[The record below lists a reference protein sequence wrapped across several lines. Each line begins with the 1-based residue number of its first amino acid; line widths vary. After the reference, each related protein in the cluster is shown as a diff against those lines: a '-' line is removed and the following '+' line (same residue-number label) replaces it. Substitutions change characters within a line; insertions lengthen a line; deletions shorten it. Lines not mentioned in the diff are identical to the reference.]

1 MKVFNLKC
9 EHGHSFE
16 GWFKS
21 HVAYEDQQAR
31 GLLSCPFCESRVIE
45 KTLSAPRLNLS
56 GAQPEVAEAATAETG
71 AADQRGVAVPQQ
83 TPVAV
88 HPQGA
93 ALAAALKV
101 VRQMLEHSEDVGDRF
116 AEEARAMHANDVPLR
131 AIHGSTSLET
141 AQELAEEGIPV
152 VPLPFAGLLKTPL
165 Q

>member
-9 EHGHSFE
+9 EHGHPFE

-21 HVAYEDQQAR
+21 HVAFQEQQSR
-31 GLLSCPFCESRVIE
+31 GLLACPFCDSRLIE

-56 GAQPEVAEAATAETG
+56 GVQQPAQAQ
-71 AADQRGVAVPQQ
+71 ADDVPQSSAPPAAPQ
-83 TPVAV
+83 PQAQVAA
-88 HPQGA
+88 HPQAA
-93 ALAAALKV
+93 ALAAALNV
-101 VRQMLEHSEDVGDRF
+101 VRQILAKSEDVGERF
-116 AEEARAMHANDVPLR
+116 AEEARAMHAEEIPSR

-152 VPLPFAGLLKTPL
+152 VALPFPGLLKTPL